1 MTVAGFGFRA
11 GASPE
16 SLHAALRL
24 ALARSGLHAAP
35 GELTLLAAPAD
46 KAGARCIQALAA
58 VLNVPVRPVSPE
70 EMACV
75 ATLTDSARVRAA
87 RGTGSV
93 AEAVAL
99 AAAKQLACGE
109 PALLHPRAVSQDRLA
124 TCAIARFTP
133 VQGTRS

>member
-16 SLHAALRL
+16 SLHEALRL
-24 ALARSGLHAAP
+24 ALARSGLHAAS
-35 GELTLLAAPAD
+35 GLLTLLAVPGD
-46 KAGARCIQALAA
+46 KAGARCIQAVAA
-58 VLNVPVRPVSPE
+58 RLDLPVCPISPE
-70 EMACV
+70 EMASM

-87 RGTGSV
+87 RGTGCV

-99 AAAKQLACGE
+99 AAAKQFACGE
-109 PALLHPRAVSQDRLA
+109 PALLHPRAVSPDRLA